1 MHWSCAF
8 RKNIVPLQ
16 HNNPQN
22 PNRMNDEKHN
32 LITKVIIPIAVVAL
46 IFVVL
51 WCSGLVHKDHPI
63 DTSAGTEESEQTE
76 NTAVATSTATTHSSF
91 TVSEFEWREQQ
102 NKLRRL
108 QNEVTQLQNTVKQLQ
123 NELSQLK
130 KSSSKSASR
139 QTTTRQNETQSVAQT
154 QTTVQT
160 TTAQNTTQTTSK
172 AETAATPVDPND
184 VTVAN
189 YSHDWVKSNASVAFK
204 NNTNHTITSITGR
217 MIYYD
222 MSGNMLDY
230 QDFAK
235 SIIIEPGMVK
245 TTSLVGY
252 GYSEH
257 YAYYKSDVMGSN
269 PDRKYKI
276 KFELKSY
283 KTK

>member
-1 MHWSCAF
+1 
-8 RKNIVPLQ
+8 
-16 HNNPQN
+16 
-22 PNRMNDEKHN
+22 MNDEKHN

-46 IFVVL
+46 IFAVL
-51 WCSGLVHKDHPI
+51 WCSGLVHKDHPN
-63 DTSAGTEESEQTE
+63 DAPADTEETVQTE
-76 NTAVATSTATTHSSF
+76 EPAAATTTTRPTF

-102 NKLRRL
+102 NKLRKL
-108 QNEVTQLQNTVKQLQ
+108 QNEVTQLQNTVEQLQ
-123 NELSQLK
+123 DELSQLK

-139 QTTTRQNETQSVAQT
+139 QATTRQNETQSVAQT

-204 NNTNHTITSITGR
+204 NNTDRTITSITGR

-235 SIIIEPGMVK
+235 SITIEPGMVK
-245 TTSLVGY
+245 TTSLAGY